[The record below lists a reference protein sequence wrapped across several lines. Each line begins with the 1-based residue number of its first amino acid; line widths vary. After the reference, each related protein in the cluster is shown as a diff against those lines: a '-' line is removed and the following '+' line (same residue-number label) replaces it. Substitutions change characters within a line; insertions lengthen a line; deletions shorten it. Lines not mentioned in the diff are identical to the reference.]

1 MAILKPVKKQLDL
14 ENWQNIQ
21 DNFDAVNKQVVDHV
35 GGTADKHSASAIT
48 EVQNGSVQAAVDSL
62 QGQIDSISAADSNA
76 QIGIYSLTA
85 DGTNDYTATYEGLTY
100 FNGLKVSLS
109 IPHGQ
114 ENTGAAT
121 LNLNSIGAKNI
132 KYYDAEGNKQ
142 PLVNNELIGRVLLE
156 YDGTDFVVLSAKL
169 ALQQELDA
177 HKVEKASQIIT
188 TARDISITGNQ
199 VVTGFTRKIKRI
211 DILAFITGVNSA
223 SWGYCLADNSQTCM
237 PFFTSSNYNSVGSK
251 AIAVGGST
259 SSYATGAITINADK
273 TITILWEK
281 YGTPTG
287 TANIRIIA
295 HYHGED

>member
-14 ENWQNIQ
+14 ENMQNMQ
-21 DNFDAVNKQVVDHV
+21 YNFDAVNKQ
-35 GGTADKHSASAIT
+35 A
-48 EVQNGSVQAAVDSL
+48 DSL

-156 YDGTDFVVLSAKL
+156 YDGTDFVVLSTHKF
-169 ALQQELDA
+169 ALQQELDEHKADDTSA
-177 HKVEKASQIIT
+177 HGINTKVSKNGDT
-188 TARDISITGNQ
+188 MTGRLDIANNTVFPLLERYSFGADVAGTEYPKGISTIYVSDLSVTKYPILGHVLTIKQ
-199 VVTGFTRKIKRI
+199 RIQDRTIQFLFDRIAPVVYVRTQSDAEGTWTNWAK
-211 DILAFITGVNSA
+211 LWNSA
-223 SWGYCLADNSQTCM
+223 NTIVD
-237 PFFTSSNYNSVGSK
+237 SNGFIK
-251 AIAVGGST
+251 EA
-259 SSYATGAITINADK
+259 
-273 TITILWEK
+273 
-281 YGTPTG
+281 
-287 TANIRIIA
+287 
-295 HYHGED
+295 